1 MDSVEKCKQTLL
13 DLGHVEFTF
22 EDFLAVSGVS
32 TAFYS
37 VICYFL
43 FTIGLILIIK
53 NTKINSSYISM
64 L

>member
-37 VICYFL
+37 VI
-43 FTIGLILIIK
+43 LIC
-53 NTKINSSYISM
+53 SM
-64 L
+64 LFLVYYRANFNC